1 MNRKHT
7 IPYDHRINYNRVKCS
22 TASGTYCTA
31 QFVNVPFCIP
41 EFSSRKIISH
51 QFHVA
56 NDEGDSGIGYVMVIG
71 PNLMVQLGLMSD
83 FKIQFIQWDS
93 AEVTMKD
100 PSGLLGQKNLTGR
113 NMSEVVMH
121 TIKPDSTR
129 EAADFF

>member
-1 MNRKHT
+1 
-7 IPYDHRINYNRVKCS
+7 
-22 TASGTYCTA
+22 
-31 QFVNVPFCIP
+31 
-41 EFSSRKIISH
+41 
-51 QFHVA
+51 
-56 NDEGDSGIGYVMVIG
+56 MVIG

-129 EAADFF
+129 EAADFFLKTVPMLRQNLNRLQITMFS